1 MLVLPRHFGHRCAA
15 WLVSV
20 CMVWLLAGCG
30 PRYEPPLMVGTNIW
44 AGYEP
49 LYLARDLGYYKGQS
63 VRLVELG
70 STTQVMDALRTG
82 RLDVAGVTLDEALTL
97 AHEGVPIAVIWVM
110 DISAGA
116 DAIVARPPITQ
127 VAQLRGRRV
136 GVEQTAV
143 GAYML
148 QGALQQAGLKVGD
161 VTVVPLPIDEHVAA
175 WRSGNVDA
183 VVTFDPARQ
192 TLLKE
197 GGKEIFDSRALPGEI
212 VDVLVARHNAL
223 QCCEQRIAALLK
235 GQRQAL
241 DYLAQQ
247 RDDALLRMSRRPG
260 SPPED
265 VGVALAGMEL
275 PDAARN
281 RSLLQSPAA
290 GAAPSP
296 TLHDTAQ
303 RLAQIMR
310 AKDIL
315 GHDVSVQNLIDARFV
330 REPSP

>member
-1 MLVLPRHFGHRCAA
+1 MQGLLSRPFGCRWLAWLASVCMA
-15 WLVSV
+15 WLVV
-20 CMVWLLAGCG
+20 GCG

-49 LYLARDLGYYKGQS
+49 LYLARDLGYYDGQPL
-63 VRLVELG
+63 RLVELG

-97 AHEGVPIAVIWVM
+97 AHEGVPISVIWVM
-110 DISAGA
+110 NISAGE
-116 DAIVARPPITQ
+116 DVIIARPPLAQ
-127 VAQLRGRRV
+127 VSDLRGRRV

-148 QGALQQAGLKVGD
+148 QGALQQAGLKVGE

-175 WRSGNVDA
+175 WRSGSVDA
-183 VVTFDPARQ
+183 LVTFDPARHV
-192 TLLKE
+192 LLHE
-197 GGKEIFDSRALPGEI
+197 GGQEIFDSRSLPGEI
-212 VDVLVARHNAL
+212 VDVLVARHSAL
-223 QCCEQRIAALLK
+223 QCCEQRIAALLR

-260 SPPED
+260 TRPED
-265 VGVALAGMEL
+265 VGRALAGMEL

-281 RSLLQSPAA
+281 RSLLQAPAS
-290 GAAPSP
+290 GQGP
-296 TLHDTAQ
+296 TLHDTAL
-303 RLAQIMR
+303 RLSHIMR

-315 GHDVSVQNLIDARFV
+315 SHAVPVQTLIDARFAQ
-330 REPSP
+330 ELAP

>member
-1 MLVLPRHFGHRCAA
+1 MQGLQPRSFGRRWIA
-15 WLVSV
+15 WLASV
-20 CMVWLLAGCG
+20 CMAWLLAGCG

-49 LYLARDLGYYKGQS
+49 LYLARDLGYYDGQPL
-63 VRLVELG
+63 RLVELG

-97 AHEGVPIAVIWVM
+97 AHEGVPISVIWVM
-110 DISAGA
+110 NISAGA
-116 DAIVARPPITQ
+116 DVIIARPPLAQ
-127 VAQLRGRRV
+127 VSDLRGRRV

-148 QGALQQAGLKVGD
+148 QGALQQAGLKVGE

-175 WRSGNVDA
+175 WRSGSVDA
-183 VVTFDPARQ
+183 LVTFDPARHV
-192 TLLKE
+192 LLHE
-197 GGKEIFDSRALPGEI
+197 GGQEIFDSRSLPGEI
-212 VDVLVARHNAL
+212 VDVLVARHSAL
-223 QCCEQRIAALLK
+223 QCCEQRIAALLR

-260 SPPED
+260 TQPED
-265 VGVALAGMEL
+265 VGRALAGMEL
-275 PDAARN
+275 PDSARN
-281 RSLLQSPAA
+281 RSLLQAPAS
-290 GAAPSP
+290 GQGP

-303 RLAQIMR
+303 RLAHIMR

-315 GHDVSVQNLIDARFV
+315 SHAVPVQTLIDARFAQ
-330 REPSP
+330 EQAP